1 MESETTLKRVGF
13 IIESGSPAREDALIY
28 DMDKTA
34 QIGKVCSGTFSP
46 CLKKPIGM
54 AFVNTANSKLG
65 TQIKVVVRNKDNVMK
80 LSKMPFVPSKYYKKK
95 TE

>member
-1 MESETTLKRVGF
+1 MESETTMKRVGF

>member
-1 MESETTLKRVGF
+1 MDGDTHLKRVGF

-28 DMDKTA
+28 DMDKTN

-54 AFVNTANSKLG
+54 AYINSSQSKLG
-65 TQIKVVVRNKDNVMK
+65 TQLKVTVRNKDNLMK
-80 LSKMPFVPSKYYKKK
+80 LTKMPFVPSRYYKKK
-95 TE
+95 AE

>member
-1 MESETTLKRVGF
+1 MKRVGF
-13 IIESGSPAREDALIY
+13 VIESGSPAREDALIY
-28 DMDKTA
+28 DIEKTA

-54 AFVNTANSKLG
+54 AYVNSSNSKLG
-65 TQIKVVVRNKDNVMK
+65 TQLKVVVRNKDYIMK
-80 LSKMPFVPSKYYKKK
+80 LTKMPFVPSKYYKKK